1 MFFTGAHAKIKR
13 PDERVVARADVLK
26 IDKQNIDIFQHF
38 CCRFAM
44 FAVKA
49 VNRNA
54 EAPMLIAL
62 PFDHVVLRLAEKPML
77 RTEERRDSK
86 KIAVML
92 LKNARSVLE
101 LRRNRGRMQQGRD
114 SRAAKLLRPKLFKIV
129 EWKFDAHV
137 RCFITSCEVDRAL
150 RAQC

>member
-26 IDKQNIDIFQHF
+26 INKQNIDIVQHF

-77 RTEERRDSK
+77 RSKKRRDLK
-86 KIAVML
+86 KITVVPLENM
-92 LKNARSVLE
+92 RRMLE
-101 LRRNRGRMQQGRD
+101 LRRNR
-114 SRAAKLLRPKLFKIV
+114 
-129 EWKFDAHV
+129 
-137 RCFITSCEVDRAL
+137 
-150 RAQC
+150 